1 MPIFSKPLIYSKDVL
16 EWLRNSDLCK
26 YEIGLENKENPK
38 KRKKK
43 KMKILHNQI
52 LQTLRNIS
60 WEFILTFKL
69 NITIEEK

>member
-52 LQTLRNIS
+52 L
-60 WEFILTFKL
+60 
-69 NITIEEK
+69 

>member
-43 KMKILHNQI
+43 MKILHNQI

-60 WEFILTFKL
+60 
-69 NITIEEK
+69 